1 MLVGVAAESWS
12 SSALPDV
19 MQPPCGQDFRVCD
32 PERYMSDTAAVA
44 KALKAL
50 ERDYEY
56 PGCGGYEMA
65 VVIVGHIAG
74 GGDASSTATFARSV
88 MDSWGVGKPAC
99 NNGILLAMA
108 IEDRQMF
115 IATGHGARKYIANDE
130 LQHVIDRLKPLV
142 RQTDYAGAVEQCIS
156 DIARILSG
164 ESFVPSS
171 LPMVLGFVAM
181 AFFVVW
187 VGCQSRRRHR
197 AYDECK
203 RKLMQIEKQR
213 SEAKA
218 SQYQQ
223 NACAICLELF
233 TDTPTHENELLIC
246 GHKFHKA
253 CIASWED
260 RSGTCP
266 ICRQSTTEAIPASG
280 NSGTAFARRPSTP
293 ESFYDQEYHFRLSQA
308 HRLYPRYVTNEM
320 VGRWS
325 QPDYCGQLVADTSFI
340 RNSPSYQASSGSSSS
355 SSSGFSGGCSS
366 GGGGAGGGW

>member
-1 MLVGVAAESWS
+1 
-12 SSALPDV
+12 
-19 MQPPCGQDFRVCD
+19 
-32 PERYMSDTAAVA
+32 
-44 KALKAL
+44 
-50 ERDYEY
+50 
-56 PGCGGYEMA
+56 MA

-74 GGDASSTATFARSV
+74 GGDASTTATFAKSV

-108 IEDRQMF
+108 IKDRQMF
-115 IATGHGARKYIANDE
+115 IATGRGAKKYIADAE
-130 LQHVIDRLKPLV
+130 LHQVIDRLKPLM

-164 ESFVPSS
+164 ESFVPSQLPGFLMFAGFS
-171 LPMVLGFVAM
+171 LFACVMM
-181 AFFVVW
+181 
-187 VGCQSRRRHR
+187 CHNTRRQRS
-197 AYDECK
+197 YDDCK

-218 SQYQQ
+218 SQYKQSS
-223 NACAICLELF
+223 CAICLELF
-233 TDTPTHENELLIC
+233 TDTPTHENELLVC

-266 ICRQSTTEAIPASG
+266 ICRQATTEAIPATG
-280 NSGTAFARRPSTP
+280 NSGTAFARRPTVDSL
-293 ESFYDQEYHFRLSQA
+293 YDVYDGEYHFRLSQA
-308 HRLYPRYVTNEM
+308 RRLYPRYVTNEM
-320 VGRWS
+320 LGRWS

-340 RNSPSYQASSGSSSS
+340 RNSPSYRDPSSSSSGSSS

-366 GGGGAGGGW
+366 GGGGAGGSW